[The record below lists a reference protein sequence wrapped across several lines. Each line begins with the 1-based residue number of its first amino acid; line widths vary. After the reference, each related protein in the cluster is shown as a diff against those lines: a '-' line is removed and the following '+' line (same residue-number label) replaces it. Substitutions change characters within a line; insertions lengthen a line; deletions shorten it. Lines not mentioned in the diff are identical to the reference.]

1 MGIQSRVCLIR
12 CRIRFFGGMMR
23 LETRVRRDRRL
34 PGFLYDNLERS
45 PHLLLVAP
53 AFFFRF
59 RSVRET
65 APGRVFRQCLVARA
79 AWGRTSAMQLR
90 HLKTVLSGDDGIK
103 KVTAIA
109 WCVSTRRVTSV
120 PARDPERHRRVNVDS
135 ASRGG
140 SPSRRVASRASGVV
154 RSPRALSADRLP
166 PPPHSWLFQG
176 PRTRSAW
183 PR

>member
-23 LETRVRRDRRL
+23 LETRVRTGD
-34 PGFLYDNLERS
+34 S
-45 PHLLLVAP
+45 P
-53 AFFFRF
+53 AFCTITWNGAHICSWSRRRPFFRF

-135 ASRGG
+135 PSRGG
-140 SPSRRVASRASGVV
+140 SPSRRAASRASGVV
-154 RSPRALSADRLP
+154 RSARALSADRLP